1 MDYQTAD
8 ITGDFAAIEGTDYP
22 ADTGTVTLVPQVCKP
37 DAPSCV
43 NGEAVVSG
51 PIDLNTTEDTLNE
64 ADEEFDL
71 TFMKVTL
78 P

>member
-1 MDYQTAD
+1 MT
-8 ITGDFAAIEGTDYP
+8 F
-22 ADTGTVTLVPQVCKP
+22 VPQVCKP